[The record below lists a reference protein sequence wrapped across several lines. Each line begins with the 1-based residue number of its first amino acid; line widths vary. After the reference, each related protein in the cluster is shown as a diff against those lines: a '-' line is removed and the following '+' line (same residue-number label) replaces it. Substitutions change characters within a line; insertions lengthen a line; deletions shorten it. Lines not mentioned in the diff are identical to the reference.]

1 MIFVVLLISVYPNT
15 KTGVRSHVLFGC
27 CRELLLAGPGGPQL
41 IGFYLERPPNSAT
54 PHTQCVLNKLRLR
67 KAASTYSFYCTEQQ
81 NVNPEQL

>member
-1 MIFVVLLISVYPNT
+1 MY
-15 KTGVRSHVLFGC
+15 LFGC